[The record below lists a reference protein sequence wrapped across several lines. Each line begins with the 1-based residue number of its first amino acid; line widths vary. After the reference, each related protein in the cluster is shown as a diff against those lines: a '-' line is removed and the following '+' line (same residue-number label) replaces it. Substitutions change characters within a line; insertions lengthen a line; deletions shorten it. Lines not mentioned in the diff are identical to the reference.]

1 MSILSSVTRAAARK
15 LFPEIELSPAV
26 SFAPMQRIDRGEF
39 SSSVALE
46 LARLTKQRAEHI
58 AERLIA
64 EIRSEVPVTLRCD
77 SGYVVSIDTP
87 RDLVVSEV
95 SPDTETALKD
105 LALARCSE
113 AFRTV
118 RCILPDC
125 TEPVYARL
133 RLVARVMQ
141 QVFLTVM
148 YENGCDVFID
158 PLPARQ
164 VRSQREVV
172 ELFRSAVSYVIEN
185 EGERRLNVSDD
196 HTLPSSPRAS
206 VWTTHHY
213 HERLPQA
220 LRVALSVAR
229 KGGSIDL
236 RMPMD
241 AWLLSRDRVLSG
253 LLERS
258 SLESVLRGLDSEE
271 AWLRFLFHA
280 GSTVFSGDYDPGVA
294 LFDEFASPLYSV
306 RLLVERYRRFA
317 GYFPLPVKAEQVAR
331 VLQTMSFERRLALR
345 GLGMPTY
352 TARAIALGEMAEWS
366 AALEDFASRAH
377 AFINSPRIRV
387 CLEEGQISGE
397 VGEIVASLGFGLSSI
412 LWFVTEG
419 PCVDR

>member
-1 MSILSSVTRAAARK
+1 MSILSSVTREAARK
-15 LFPEIELSPAV
+15 FFPEIELSAAV
-26 SFAPMQRIDRGEF
+26 SFAPMERIDRGEF

-46 LARLTKQRAEHI
+46 LARITKQRAEHI
-58 AERLIA
+58 AERLMA
-64 EIRSEVPVTLRCD
+64 EIRQQVPVTLRCD

-87 RDLVVSEV
+87 RDLVLSEV
-95 SPDTETALKD
+95 SPDASTALRD
-105 LALARCSE
+105 PALLRRSGD
-113 AFRTV
+113 FRVV

-125 TEPVYARL
+125 TEPVYARV

-148 YENGCDVFID
+148 YEDGCDVFID
-158 PLPARQ
+158 PLPAKRI
-164 VRSQREVV
+164 RSLSEVV
-172 ELFRSAVSYVIEN
+172 DCFRSAVSYAIEN
-185 EGERRLNVSDD
+185 EGERRLDASKD
-196 HTLPSSPRAS
+196 HMLPSNSRAS

-220 LRVALSVAR
+220 LRQALSVAR
-229 KGGSIDL
+229 KGGVIDL
-236 RMPMD
+236 RMPID
-241 AWLLSRDRVLSG
+241 AWLLSRDRALAG

-258 SLESVLRGLDSEE
+258 SLERVLKALNSEE

-280 GSTVFSGDYDPGVA
+280 GSTVFSGDYDPAVA

-317 GYFPLPVKAEQVAR
+317 GYFPLPVTTKEVAG
-331 VLQTMSFERRLALR
+331 VVQTMSLERRLALR

-366 AALEDFASRAH
+366 VALEDFACRAH

-412 LWFVTEG
+412 LRFVAEG